1 MIIILGGYRP
11 RGARAVIVHGRRRRE
26 ARARAR
32 VLGPLVGPRNCD
44 VESLIFT
51 ALGDGNGWDALK
63 CSISVVREMSG
74 CYSARGPY
82 TQNRFK

>member
-1 MIIILGGYRP
+1 MGEED
-11 RGARAVIVHGRRRRE
+11 GRRVRE
-26 ARARAR
+26 HGCWAR
-32 VLGPLVGPRNCD
+32 LVGPRNCD